1 MTIECCYSY
10 SWSVGNQHN
19 YLQGIGLHIHYR
31 HDDQV
36 LVKVKLKGQG
46 EYYDINF
53 VTAVQQKISVHIS

>member
-1 MTIECCYSY
+1 M
-10 SWSVGNQHN
+10 
-19 YLQGIGLHIHYR
+19 QGIGLHIHYR

-53 VTAVQQKISVHIS
+53 VTAVQQKISVHSYILTKLSVNY